1 VATEVIAQPGS
12 PAAEDTGGRG
22 QGERG
27 KEAWLLVLALL
38 VVLAADR
45 EAALGTGM
53 ADYGWLRLLAAG
65 MAVLVGAAHLML
77 RRMAPAGDPVLLP
90 VVTVLNGVGMVMIHR
105 LDLAGQA
112 RARLTGR
119 PADRADAPL
128 QLVWMGIGIAL
139 FVAVLLV
146 VSEHQGLAPFHLHR
160 GVGWCAAAGAAALLP
175 ARFSEVNGAKL

>member
-1 VATEVIAQPGS
+1 MATEVIAQPSS

-27 KEAWLLVLALL
+27 MEAWLLVLALL

-65 MAVLVGAAHLML
+65 MAVLVGVAHLVL
-77 RRMAPAGDPVLLP
+77 RRVAAAADPVLLP

-105 LDLAGQA
+105 LDLAAPA

-119 PADRADAPL
+119 PADRAACFRADAPL
-128 QLVWMGIGIAL
+128 QLVWMGSASPCSWLCCWWYASIRGWP
-139 FVAVLLV
+139 
-146 VSEHQGLAPFHLHR
+146 VSPTPRGWLAWR
-160 GVGWCAAAGAAALLP
+160 CWCCYSPGS
-175 ARFSEVNGAKL
+175 AR